1 MRIKRL
7 YLKILFSFL
16 LVLFVTLILILILF
30 ITLGGRSFQDYL
42 DRNAFPKLEIFQEMV
57 QEKIDSHPLL
67 PLAHNPD
74 LKDQLNTFASL
85 FDLKIWIS
93 DPEKGIQIKT
103 FKAPVDIPRKGFQR
117 QIHHQNGIT
126 LYQFIRKQNQYYAV
140 VPIKEG
146 NNELRLHLYYDTRN
160 PDRPE
165 GIFFVGILIIG
176 GVVALLIIPLARR
189 ITRRVNQLNRS
200 ALEFANGNLSCRT
213 DIKGHDEIAKLGH
226 SFNFMADKMEKMI
239 QGSKEL
245 SANVSHELR
254 SPLTRIQVSREL
266 ILDKIDR
273 LDKETA
279 RADIHR
285 YLQNMESDIESLDT
299 LIDQVLKLSKI
310 DYQESELTLENFN
323 FKDFLDNMLDQ
334 YHSLLEQKNI
344 GIAHTVSGT
353 MRVTQDKSILKS
365 ILSNL
370 LDNAVKYTPENGSI
384 SINPLPDPGKGLNFS
399 VANTSSP
406 LDQRELEMIF
416 RPFYRTRG
424 NTAPGSGLGL
434 TIARKQVKRCK
445 GQIIAR
451 NTKKGLTFEVRLP

>member
-7 YLKILFSFL
+7 YLKILLSFL
-16 LVLFVTLILILILF
+16 TVLFVTLILILILF

-42 DRNAFPKLEIFQEMV
+42 DRNAFPKLKIFQEMV
-57 QEKIDSHPLL
+57 QEKIDSHSLL

-74 LKDQLNTFASL
+74 LKDQLDTFSSL

-93 DPEKGIQIKT
+93 DPEKGVQLKT
-103 FKAPVDIPRKGFQR
+103 FTGPVNIPQKGFQR

-140 VPIKEG
+140 VPIKQG
-146 NNELRLHLYYDTRN
+146 KNELRLHLYYDTRN

-176 GVVALLIIPLARR
+176 GVVALLVIPLARR

-266 ILDKIDR
+266 ILDKMDR
-273 LDKETA
+273 LDKQEA
-279 RADIHR
+279 REDILR
-285 YLQNMESDIESLDT
+285 YLQNMESDIQSLDS

-310 DYQESELTLENFN
+310 DYQESELALENFN
-323 FKDFLDNMLDQ
+323 FKTFLDNTLEQ
-334 YHSLLEQKNI
+334 YQSLLQQKDI
-344 GIAHTVSGT
+344 GITHTFPDTV
-353 MRVTQDKSILKS
+353 RVTQDKSVLKS

-370 LDNAVKYTPENGSI
+370 LGNAVKYTPENGTI
-384 SINPLPDPGKGLNFS
+384 SIAPLPVPGKGLGFT
-399 VANTSSP
+399 VVNTCPP
-406 LDQRELEMIF
+406 LDERELEMIF

-424 NTAPGSGLGL
+424 NTASGSGLGL

-451 NTKKGLTFEVRLP
+451 NSDKGLAFEIRLP